1 MKQTGLKPG
10 LENSL
15 NLTSYSLFEQG
26 LEVFQPDSIRNG
38 SIFNLEEADISL
50 LNALNI
56 NSKPKNGQKTPTNNN
71 PPQKFQVSNTLKD
84 IDDLLTRLKPTK
96 EIQPISEN
104 NQPILQDYYS
114 RGINDKNSKNNVL
127 EYENN
132 AWQNNPIV
140 PQTTNYNNNMQYP
153 SNSRPQPQD
162 IYNGNQYDNTN
173 RQQPENLYQPPPI
186 KSQRSSKDIPPPQNT
201 YYQPPMNPPRST
213 PQVSDFLG
221 NPQDN
226 VRAPIN
232 TNYYQQPPLNNSLRN
247 QEIPRQQENFYP
259 SNGNFLG
266 QMPYEFNN
274 GKNDKPLGIQLQNQ
288 EIPKK
293 PENYYPSNDNYSG
306 QKQYEYSNGINE
318 KQGPLNNPLK
328 NQEIPRQQENYYFS
342 NDKSSGQKQ
351 FEITNGRND
360 NYYQSKS
367 RETYNTSSQEK
378 YYQSYQQP
386 QETNKDYYQAPVQQE
401 EKYYDMQMNK
411 ETYYKSASKTTQSQ
425 TEKNAYFNNSQD
437 KYYQPPMNQ
446 MKTAQTEMIHN
457 SQEKHKQYKQLQS
470 NLLKNQHSQEIS
482 NNSQDNNN
490 KFNNSQEKYYSNSTK
505 TQQPPQEIINNNST
519 EKIFQM
525 PSKPKGTHKGSV
537 ENYQAQN
544 PLPSVKPINMSLIK
558 LNMSHSQPSPSLFE
572 PVSAKLNM
580 SRKGINYWDI
590 PFIGNDSSFGN
601 SEKKTP
607 ELWAEKDLEV
617 FVLERNLKLKQ
628 IAKIFYV
635 YLNNQAK
642 TYLKTKIF
650 SPIYKYYLSILSND
664 GNCIGIYSDL
674 RQIEKYLV
682 DFIEALGKDS
692 FDVSVIKIW
701 LLSIRGLLLAKE
713 KYNKIKNTIKVA
725 GSENNLSITSN
736 SMTYA
741 NEMESIENI
750 ESDDEFEETE

>member
-26 LEVFQPDSIRNG
+26 LEAFQPDSIRNG
-38 SIFNLEEADISL
+38 SIFNLDEADISL

-56 NSKPKNGQKTPTNNN
+56 NSKPKNGQKTPTNNY

-84 IDDLLTRLKPTK
+84 IDDLLTRLIPTK

-104 NQPILQDYYS
+104 NQPILEDYYK
-114 RGINDKNSKNNVL
+114 RGMNEKNSKNNVL
-127 EYENN
+127 EYENK
-132 AWQNNPIV
+132 AWQNNPIA
-140 PQTTNYNNNMQYP
+140 PQTTNFNNNMQYP

-162 IYNGNQYDNTN
+162 IYNGNQYQYDNTN
-173 RQQPENLYQPPPI
+173 RQQPETLYQPQPM
-186 KSQRSSKDIPPPQNT
+186 KSQRSSKDIPPPQNI

-221 NPQDN
+221 TPQDN
-226 VRAPIN
+226 IRVPLN
-232 TNYYQQPPLNNSLRN
+232 NNYYQQPPLNNPLKN
-247 QEIPRQQENFYP
+247 QEIPRQQETFYNSNENF
-259 SNGNFLG
+259 SG
-266 QMPYEFNN
+266 QKQYEFSNE
-274 GKNDKPLGIQLQNQ
+274 KNDKPSGILPRNQ

-293 PENYYPSNDNYSG
+293 LENYYPSKDNYSA
-306 QKQYEYSNGINE
+306 QKQYE
-318 KQGPLNNPLK
+318 NNALK

-342 NDKSSGQKQ
+342 NDIKYSGQKQ
-351 FEITNGRND
+351 IEMTNGRND
-360 NYYQSKS
+360 NYYQNKP
-367 RETYNTSSQEK
+367 RETYNGSSQEVK
-378 YYQSYQQP
+378 YYQNYQQP
-386 QETNKDYYQAPVQQE
+386 QETNKDYYQTPVQQE

-411 ETYYKSASKTTQSQ
+411 EIYYKSASKTTQSQ
-425 TEKNAYFNNSQD
+425 TEKNS
-437 KYYQPPMNQ
+437 YYN
-446 MKTAQTEMIHN
+446 N
-457 SQEKHKQYKQLQS
+457 SQEKYYQSIMNPTKIAQPEIINNSQEKYKQLQS
-470 NLLKNQHSQEIS
+470 NLLKPQSQEIS
-482 NNSQDNNN
+482 NNSQDN

-505 TQQPPQEIINNNST
+505 TQQPPQELIINNST

-525 PSKPKGTHKGSV
+525 PSKPKGSHKGSV

-572 PVSAKLNM
+572 TVSGKLNM

-635 YLNNQAK
+635 YLNNQTK

-650 SPIYKYYLSILSND
+650 SPIYKYFLSIIAND
-664 GNCIGIYSDL
+664 GNCIGIYSDV

-682 DFIEALGKDS
+682 DFVEALGKDS
-692 FDVSVIKIW
+692 IDALAIKIW

-713 KYNKIKNTIKVA
+713 KYNKIKNTIKGA